1 MKPALVITDL
11 SLDTATRPIVA
22 ALSRQQMQHIVGGR
36 SVLATV
42 DGRSNAAID
51 DWQMNIAIF
60 EGRVGGPYIV

>member
-1 MKPALVITDL
+1 MERTLVIKDL
-11 SLDTATRPIVA
+11 AVA
-22 ALSRQQMQHIVGGR
+22 DDQTTLTPEQMKRLRGGR

-42 DGRSNAAID
+42 DGNHVGSID

>member
-1 MKPALVITDL
+1 MKPTLVISDL
-11 SLDTATRPIVA
+11 APDNAASRNEA
-22 ALSRQQMQHIVGGR
+22 ALSRRQMQDVVGGR

-42 DGRSNAAID
+42 DGRSTAAID

>member
-11 SLDTATRPIVA
+11 TLDTTARCNEPV
-22 ALSRQQMQHIVGGR
+22 LSRQQMQQIAGGR
-36 SVLATV
+36 SALATV
-42 DGRSNAAID
+42 DGRSTAAID

>member
-11 SLDTATRPIVA
+11 TLDTNTRPNEA
-22 ALSRQQMQHIVGGR
+22 ALSRQQMQQIAGGR

-42 DGRSNAAID
+42 DGRSTAAID